1 MVVQDTF
8 LKKLRSAFNLNI
20 YEAKIWTA
28 LLSKGIATAGELS
41 EISNVPRSR
50 SYDVLESL
58 EKRGFVIL
66 KLGKPIKYIAVQP
79 TETLKR
85 VKKSFQERANYQ
97 VEVLSEIGGSP
108 LFEELDLLFKNGI
121 NHIDPTLISG
131 AVRGRT
137 NLYDH
142 MAGMLEKAKKSVVIM
157 TSSPGLIRKTDSLSP
172 ILKKLSQKN
181 VSIKIA
187 APLSKETEQ
196 QVTELKKFCEVKN
209 IDKVKGRFVLVDGK
223 EILFMLNDDKEIHES
238 YDIGIW
244 ATSPIFVNAIENLFN
259 TTWQTA

>member
-1 MVVQDTF
+1 MVVQDAF

-58 EKRGFVIL
+58 EKRGFTVM

-85 VKKSFQERANYQ
+85 VKKSFLERANTQ
-97 VEVLSEIGGSP
+97 IEDLSEVGNSP
-108 LFEELDLLFKNGI
+108 LFKELDVLFKNGI

-131 AVRGRT
+131 AIKGRT
-137 NLYDH
+137 NLHDH
-142 MAGMLEKAKKSVVIM
+142 MQSILEKAKKSVMIM
-157 TSSPGLIRKTDSLSP
+157 TTTQGLMRKGDMLIP
-172 ILKKLSQKN
+172 VLKRLSQKD
-181 VSIKIA
+181 VKIKIS
-187 APLSKETEQ
+187 APLTKETEKIAN
-196 QVTELKKFCEVKN
+196 ELKKFCEVQNVDKIKARFTL
-209 IDKVKGRFVLVDGK
+209 IDGR
-223 EILFMLNDDKEIHES
+223 EIFFMVNDDKDIHES

-244 ATSPIFVNAIENLFN
+244 AISPMFVNALENLFESHIR
-259 TTWQTA
+259 

>member
-1 MVVQDTF
+1 MVVQEQF
-8 LKKLRSAFNLNI
+8 IKKLRSAFSLNI

-58 EKRGFVIL
+58 EKRGFVVM

-79 TETLKR
+79 SETLKR
-85 VKKSFQERANYQ
+85 EKKAFLEKANEQ
-97 VEVLSEIGGSP
+97 ISSLSEVETSP
-108 LFEELDLLFKNGI
+108 LFKELDLLFKNGI

-131 AVRGRT
+131 AFKGRK
-137 NLYDH
+137 NLYGH
-142 MAGMLEKAKKSVVIM
+142 MNSMLEKAKKSVIIM
-157 TSSPGLIRKTDSLSP
+157 TSAQGLTRKADSFNA
-172 ILKKLSQKN
+172 ILKKLAQKG

-187 APLSKETEQ
+187 APLTKENEK
-196 QVTELKKFCEVKN
+196 QVAELKKFCEVKN
-209 IDKVKGRFVLVDGK
+209 IDKIKGRFVLVDSR
-223 EILFMLNDDKEIHES
+223 EILFMINDDKEVHET

-244 ATSPIFVNAIENLFN
+244 ATSPLFVNALESFFN
-259 TTWQTA
+259 TTFQE